1 MAKAIIAFC
10 ISCPTFYQ
18 DRYFRVMEYR
28 MRSVNLMSVR
38 SFFLTSFAV
47 KSVPS

>member
-1 MAKAIIAFC
+1 MVKAIVDFC

-18 DRYFRVMEYR
+18 DRYFSVMEDR

-47 KSVPS
+47 KTVPS